1 MIIFNSFAIIS
12 PIRTSLHV
20 WHRSGNG
27 QGKVSENFTFSLS
40 QGNLSLWKKSGKSEI
55 LRVRIYYFSRL
66 LLLFSNIQNYFVHFT
81 VMNHVTLVEYDRS
94 RNWTKSW
101 FWIFKKTNPFGT
113 LCLKGSTGVIS
124 CTLNVT
130 CWKHKNMGGEG
141 SCEGRVESIIRIDL
155 LNCFK
160 LSW

>member
-12 PIRTSLHV
+12 PIRPSLHV

-27 QGKVSENFTFSLS
+27 QGKLSENFTFSLS

-66 LLLFSNIQNYFVHFT
+66 LLLFSKILNYFVHFT
-81 VMNHVTLVEYDRS
+81 VMNHVILVEYDRS
-94 RNWTKSW
+94 RNWTTSW

-113 LCLKGSTGVIS
+113 LWLKGSTVVIS

-130 CWKHKNMGGEG
+130 CWKHKYMGGEG